1 MTELER
7 QPNGSFVAAPQTEAS
22 LESTSPRPKR
32 TTKAKAEK
40 ADEQPMENTLT
51 QGTLLIR
58 GWTSLN
64 LRGHSIT
71 TWTREGG

>member
-40 ADEQPMENTLT
+40 ADEQPMENTLI
-51 QGTLLIR
+51 QGTPCWTNLLQKM
-58 GWTSLN
+58 TCLM
-64 LRGHSIT
+64 
-71 TWTREGG
+71 GG